1 MGVWVGIDVAKEV
14 HWACAVDDNSQ
25 VLLDRRVDNDPAAIA
40 ALIED
45 LGALGQGLVVG
56 MDVVGGI
63 ANLVQAM
70 LAVAGVRLVYVSG
83 LAVNRARQA
92 PVVVRARATRATPG

>member
-14 HWACAVDDNSQ
+14 HWACAVDDSGQ

-45 LGALGQGLVVG
+45 LGGLGQGVG
-56 MDVVGGI
+56 CRYSDLRLC
-63 ANLVQAM
+63 A
-70 LAVAGVRLVYVSG
+70 AGFRHRSACYRGASVTHRRGPRCCRSS
-83 LAVNRARQA
+83 
-92 PVVVRARATRATPG
+92 PT

>member
-45 LGALGQGLVVG
+45 LGALGRDWWWGWTWSVG
-56 MDVVGGI
+56 SPTWSRPCSPWP
-63 ANLVQAM
+63 A
-70 LAVAGVRLVYVSG
+70 SG
-83 LAVNRARQA
+83 WSMCLGWR
-92 PVVVRARATRATPG
+92 